1 VSTVSNK
8 SIQKI
13 LYLMNE
19 NSMIGGST
27 PNLTGAAYAQEGS
40 IPSMGQNIMQGFNS
54 GEPIDEL
61 EINETYTEKEVKLTR
76 RYIQLLGGGERA
88 RDLLEKVISAD
99 NIIGV
104 EEPEQQQEN
113 REKNQIDQIAMMVP
127 SEVDTPTDFS
137 SRFNPSSNR

>member
-1 VSTVSNK
+1 
-8 SIQKI
+8 
-13 LYLMNE
+13 
-19 NSMIGGST
+19 
-27 PNLTGAAYAQEGS
+27 
-40 IPSMGQNIMQGFNS
+40 MGQNIMQGFNS

-104 EEPEQQQEN
+104 EEPEQHQEN